1 MYVLKR
7 EITQKIFKK
16 NKKSLDKLLSL
27 WYNIRVVSRLTTQTK
42 KTILIMKGIDTMS
55 KKKTIKEMFE
65 QIKNNYN
72 LTAEEIAFIDSRIAI
87 TERKNSKTGKLTP
100 TQQENENLK
109 AEIIENMVEGT
120 PYTVTDLIKSIDSLN
135 DKSNQKVSALVRQLL
150 AEGKLVK
157 SVDKRK
163 SYFTL
168 S

>member
-1 MYVLKR
+1 
-7 EITQKIFKK
+7 
-16 NKKSLDKLLSL
+16 
-27 WYNIRVVSRLTTQTK
+27 
-42 KTILIMKGIDTMS
+42 MS

-65 QIKNNYN
+65 QIKNNYD
-72 LTAEEIAFIDSRIAI
+72 LTTEEIAFIDSRIAI